1 MRHADGGGLSPGG
14 RRRRESVRMRA
25 AELFEQKIKPPEVAR
40 RLRVS
45 RKSAY
50 EWHRLWRDGGAK
62 ALASRGP
69 SGSRCR
75 LSPRCLEKLAAYLD
89 EGPAAHGWVEDQVWT
104 AARVATLIGRKFHV
118 SYSVS
123 GATRLMHRL
132 GFSPQAPARRVAE
145 RDEQAVTTWKEATW
159 REVKGHGRPGGGYF
173 CFEDEAGFTRR
184 PPRGRTWGRRG
195 HTPVVTVSGR
205 RSGRLSVAGLI
216 AMRPGS
222 RTRLCHRRRTHPAG
236 GGTRRSMGE
245 RDFIALVDGVHQL
258 VRAPIVLVWDRLN
271 THVSHRMRDLV
282 AERAWLTV
290 FLLPA
295 YSPDLNPVEWVWAH
309 VKRSLANLAVMALN
323 RLETLVRNRLKRL
336 QYLPHILDGFIAG
349 TGLALDSPTPP

>member
-1 MRHADGGGLSPGG
+1 MQ
-14 RRRRESVRMRA
+14 A
-25 AELFEQKIKPPEVAR
+25 AELFEQKIKSPEVAR

-132 GFSPQAPARRVAE
+132 GFSPQVPARRVAE
-145 RDEQAVTTWKEATW
+145 RDEQAVTGWKEATW
-159 REVKGHGRPGGGYF
+159 AEVKGHGRS
-173 CFEDEAGFTRR
+173 AG
-184 PPRGRTWGRRG
+184 
-195 HTPVVTVSGR
+195 VTS
-205 RSGRLSVAGLI
+205 A
-216 AMRPGS
+216 S
-222 RTRLCHRRRTHPAG
+222 RTKQA
-236 GGTRRSMGE
+236 
-245 RDFIALVDGVHQL
+245 
-258 VRAPIVLVWDRLN
+258 
-271 THVSHRMRDLV
+271 
-282 AERAWLTV
+282 
-290 FLLPA
+290 
-295 YSPDLNPVEWVWAH
+295 SPDGRPADGPGAAGASP
-309 VKRSLANLAVMALN
+309 RS
-323 RLETLVRNRLKRL
+323 
-336 QYLPHILDGFIAG
+336 
-349 TGLALDSPTPP
+349 